1 MLISDIFLNKKL
13 TKDINFKR
21 LNLFKFNLMRYIY
34 ITLVLALLSSCNNDN
49 SFVINGTID
58 VIDDTKVYILQADQN
73 NQPFIKDSTFVKSN
87 QFSFKGIS
95 ATPEISYIQVEGVN
109 GYVLAILETGEITA
123 DLDVNNISKST
134 VSGTISNDDFVKYK
148 LETKSLVDNMNS
160 IASSAQ
166 DAIMNGDVE
175 TAKELE
181 KDYNTKER
189 EVLLYEWDFIID
201 NLDSYMS
208 ALLLEVFMIENKVNK
223 DSIIDVYE
231 SFSNRIKVSG
241 VGKNIASLLSQY
253 EDPIEV
259 GEIAPDFTAPGID
272 GSNITLSKITESNT
286 VTLLDFW
293 AAWCRPCRVEN
304 PNLVRL
310 YKKYNQNGFDIIG
323 VSLDRTKE
331 QWEQA
336 IEDDDLPWTQVSNLS
351 FWNDPVARRYSI
363 RAIPQSYLIDNTGTV
378 IGKNLRGNDLEE
390 RIKFALSLND
400 W

>member
-1 MLISDIFLNKKL
+1 MKH
-13 TKDINFKR
+13 T
-21 LNLFKFNLMRYIY
+21 FKFLI
-34 ITLVLALLSSCNNDN
+34 LLLAASCSNDN
-49 SFVINGTID
+49 GFIVNGTAD
-58 VIDDTKVYILQADQN
+58 VVDDTKVYILQADQN
-73 NQPFIKDSTFVKSN
+73 NQPFIKDSTTVKSN
-87 QFSFKGIS
+87 MFSFKGVS
-95 ATPEISYIQVEGVN
+95 ATPEISYLQLEGVN
-109 GYVLAILETGEITA
+109 GYVLTILETGTITA
-123 DLDVNNISKST
+123 DLDVDNISRSI
-134 VSGTISNDDFVKYK
+134 VSGTISNDDFIKYK
-148 LETKSLVDNMNS
+148 SETKSLVEDMNS
-160 IASSAQ
+160 ISSTAQ

-175 TAKELE
+175 SAMKLE

-208 ALLLEVFMIENKVNK
+208 ALLLEVFMVENKVNK

-231 SFSNRIKVSG
+231 NFSNRIKVSD
-241 VGKNIASLLSQY
+241 VGKNIADLLSQF
-253 EDPIEV
+253 EDPIEE
-259 GEIAPDFTAPGID
+259 GEIAPDFTAPSID
-272 GSNITLSKITESNT
+272 GSNVTLSEITKSNT

-400 W
+400 

>member
-21 LNLFKFNLMRYIY
+21 LNLSKFYLMRNIY
-34 ITLVLALLSSCNNDN
+34 IVLVLSLLSSCNNDN

-73 NQPFIKDSTFVKSN
+73 NQPFIKDSTSVKSS

-123 DLDVNNISKST
+123 DIDKNNISKSI

-148 LETKSLVDNMNS
+148 LETKSLVDNMNR

-181 KDYNTKER
+181 KDYNKKER

-208 ALLLEVFMIENKVNK
+208 ALLLEVFMVENKVNK

-272 GSNITLSKITESNT
+272 GSNITLSKITESNA

-336 IEDDDLPWTQVSNLS
+336 IEDDNLLWTQVSNLS

-400 W
+400 

>member
-21 LNLFKFNLMRYIY
+21 LNLFKFYLMRNIY
-34 ITLVLALLSSCNNDN
+34 TVLVLSLLSSCNNDN

-73 NQPFIKDSTFVKSN
+73 NQPFIKDSTSVKSS

-123 DLDVNNISKST
+123 DIDKNNISKSI

-181 KDYNTKER
+181 KDYNKKER

-208 ALLLEVFMIENKVNK
+208 ALLLEVFMVENKVSK

-272 GSNITLSKITESNT
+272 GSNITLSKITESNA

-336 IEDDDLPWTQVSNLS
+336 IEDDNLLWTQVSNLS

-400 W
+400 